1 MLKLC
6 FLLYADEIVIIA
18 ETEEELNKGLS
29 LIKKQC
35 DRWKLCVNP
44 NKTKVMVYATR

>member
-1 MLKLC
+1 MLNDFKGKDIGMLKLC

-29 LIKKQC
+29 LIKK
-35 DRWKLCVNP
+35 
-44 NKTKVMVYATR
+44 